1 MGDLAGDPAAFS
13 CGRPSRRCA
22 PLERHFLTTFADPST
37 FPSVFDTSAEP
48 NEPADTAA
56 AEAAAPDV
64 AATAPRDT
72 VDGSAP
78 LALAT
83 ADEPVAAKPV
93 AAEAGAGP
101 VAAEAVAAEAGAALV
116 AAEAGA
122 VAARAGAETV
132 AAEADDADTAADAD
146 VDFAA
151 LGLPDSLVQALGRLG
166 ITTPFPI
173 QRATVPDALAGRD
186 VLGRGQTGSGKT
198 LAFGLPVIARL
209 AKRNRARP
217 LHPRALV
224 LVPTRELAMQVNDA
238 LVPLGKAV
246 GIFLKTAVGGV
257 PYDRQI
263 DALRRGV
270 EIVVATP
277 GRLGDLI
284 NRGVCHLDDVE
295 VTVLDEADQMAD
307 MGFLPEVTELL
318 AKTPAGSQRLLFS
331 ATLDGD
337 VDSLVKRFMTDPVTH
352 STAPATAAVSTMDH
366 HLLLIPPHDKFAVA
380 ASIAARS
387 GRTMLFART
396 QLGVDRLVEQLAA
409 VGVRAGGLHG
419 GKTQRMRTK
428 TLAEFREGR
437 MSVLVATDVAARGI
451 HVDGVSL
458 VLHVDPPKDPKDYLH
473 RAGRTA
479 RAGESGAV
487 ATLVLPKQ
495 RRTTLAMLQK
505 AGVEPA
511 ETRVR
516 AGDPALAEL
525 TGAREPSGV
534 PVRDEPPAPRRYGD
548 RPSGPRRFEERGE
561 RRHGD
566 RDGRGE
572 RRYGDRP
579 TGDRPGGGERRF
591 GDRPSGERGFGE
603 RRYGD
608 RPTSERSFGE
618 RPTGERR
625 YGDGPTGER
634 RHSDRP
640 GGDRA
645 FGERRYGD
653 REQRAGGDRR
663 FGDRPTGERRHEDRG
678 ERGFGDRR
686 FDERAGGDRRYG
698 DRPTGERR
706 YGDGPTGERRH
717 SDRPTSERSFGD
729 RAFGDRSTGDRAT
742 GERRF
747 GDRPAEPRRF
757 DERAGGERRYGDR
770 PGGER
775 RHDDRPGGDRP
786 MGERRFGDR
795 AFGERGGD
803 ARTGDRRGGFRP
815 EGRGRDDRP
824 RDDRRGF
831 GGRPPARTH

>member
-1 MGDLAGDPAAFS
+1 MTTSVDPGTSPSAHDLPTDDVTPATPV
-13 CGRPSRRCA
+13 G
-22 PLERHFLTTFADPST
+22 FAD
-37 FPSVFDTSAEP
+37 
-48 NEPADTAA
+48 
-56 AEAAAPDV
+56 
-64 AATAPRDT
+64 
-72 VDGSAP
+72 
-78 LALAT
+78 
-83 ADEPVAAKPV
+83 
-93 AAEAGAGP
+93 
-101 VAAEAVAAEAGAALV
+101 
-116 AAEAGA
+116 
-122 VAARAGAETV
+122 
-132 AAEADDADTAADAD
+132 
-146 VDFAA
+146 
-151 LGLPDSLVQALGRLG
+151 LGLPRQLVDALARQG
-166 ITTPFPI
+166 ITTPFEI
-173 QRATVPDALAGRD
+173 QRATLPDALAGRD

-198 LAFGLPVIARL
+198 LAFGLPIVARL
-209 AKRNRARP
+209 AELNRARP

-238 LVPLGKAV
+238 LLPLGKAV

-284 NRGVCHLDDVE
+284 NRGVCVLDDVE

-318 AKTPAGSQRLLFS
+318 AKTPAGAQRLLFS

-337 VDSLVKRFMTDPVTH
+337 VDALVKRFMTDPVTH
-352 STAPATAAVSTMDH
+352 STAPSTASVSTMDH

-380 ASIAARS
+380 ASIAARP

-396 QLGVDRLVEQLAA
+396 QLGVDRLVEQLGA

-437 MSVLVATDVAARGI
+437 MDVLVATDVAARGI

-458 VLHVDPPKDPKDYLH
+458 VLHIDPPKDPKDYLH

-495 RRTTLAMLQK
+495 RRTTLAMLEK

-516 AGDPALAEL
+516 AGDAVLAEL

-534 PVRDEPPAPRRYGD
+534 PVREEPEP
-548 RPSGPRRFEERGE
+548 

-566 RDGRGE
+566 RPRRFGDRDARGYGGDRGHGGSRDGRGGYGGE
-572 RRYGDRP
+572 RPSGGYGGERPARERSYDRP
-579 TGDRPGGGERRF
+579 TGDRGYGDRTGSSDRGYRDRTSGYRDHSGGERGYRDRPTGGPGYGGRTGGGQGYGERTGG
-591 GDRPSGERGFGE
+591 GDRERPSGERGYTE
-603 RRYGD
+603 RPRTDRGYGD
-608 RPTSERSFGE
+608 RG
-618 RPTGERR
+618 
-625 YGDGPTGER
+625 Y
-634 RHSDRP
+634 
-640 GGDRA
+640 
-645 FGERRYGD
+645 
-653 REQRAGGDRR
+653 
-663 FGDRPTGERRHEDRG
+663 
-678 ERGFGDRR
+678 
-686 FDERAGGDRRYG
+686 
-698 DRPTGERR
+698 
-706 YGDGPTGERRH
+706 
-717 SDRPTSERSFGD
+717 
-729 RAFGDRSTGDRAT
+729 

-747 GDRPAEPRRF
+747 GERGEPRF
-757 DERAGGERRYGDR
+757 GDR
-770 PGGER
+770 DARGEQR
-775 RHDDRPGGDRP
+775 S
-786 MGERRFGDR
+786 GERRFGG
-795 AFGERGGD
+795 GESRG
-803 ARTGDRRGGFRP
+803 TDRRGGFRT
-815 EGRGRDDRP
+815 EGRVRDDRP